1 MSVVGFFIGGVAN
14 MISAAITADLGGQG
28 PIQGNKDALSTVTG
42 IVDGTGS
49 VGAAIGQILV
59 PIIQEKLSWV
69 YVFYFFI
76 VLVSY

>member
-42 IVDGTGS
+42 IIDGTGS

-76 VLVSY
+76 LLVS